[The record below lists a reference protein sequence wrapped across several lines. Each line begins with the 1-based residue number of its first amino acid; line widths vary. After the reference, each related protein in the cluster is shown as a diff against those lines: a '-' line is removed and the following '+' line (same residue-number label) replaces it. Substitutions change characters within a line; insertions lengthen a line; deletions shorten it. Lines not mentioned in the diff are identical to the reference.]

1 MKMYALKW
9 PECNWSISIKYQISR
24 GEPVSQSKPNL
35 FRKKTIHNLFTC
47 LKCGYFLSLCL
58 GSHHTHTIPYRHQ
71 LQNSLSRWCNF
82 IFFSKH
88 NKQNRC
94 DNKRYTT
101 NFIVQSELSEW
112 QLLNCVGCDNLM
124 ARFLSFKARNL
135 FVHIWCNCRLY

>member
-24 GEPVSQSKPNL
+24 GEPLSQSKPNL
-35 FRKKTIHNLFTC
+35 FRKKNYSWFVYLLKMCLLPFPLPRFT
-47 LKCGYFLSLCL
+47 
-58 GSHHTHTIPYRHQ
+58 PYTY
-71 LQNSLSRWCNF
+71 NTTSTPASNF
-82 IFFSKH
+82 IVKVMQFHFFFKH

-112 QLLNCVGCDNLM
+112 QLLNCVGCDNPM

-135 FVHIWCNCRLY
+135 FVHIWCNCRLH